1 LAGFQDFPNVR
12 AVIGFLR
19 LIGVLNAA
27 IWLGGA
33 VFFTVIASPAI
44 HSPEMVTVLQVKA
57 FPYFAPAINQVVL
70 GKFFKFCI
78 VCALVALIQ
87 LFIEW
92 LYQGRP
98 ARRFGFSI
106 LAGLLLLSL
115 IGSNWLQPR
124 LNKLHNNSYAATL
137 PAAERGIAAKS
148 FRTWRVVTISVEI
161 LIISGALAHFWR
173 IAFPADT
180 PRFVSSVKFR
190 G

>member
-1 LAGFQDFPNVR
+1 
-12 AVIGFLR
+12 VIGFLR

-44 HSPEMVTVLQVKA
+44 HSPEMVAVLQAKA
-57 FPYFAPAINQVVL
+57 FPYFAPAINHVVL
-70 GKFFKFCI
+70 GKFFKFSIACS
-78 VCALVALIQ
+78 LVALIQ
-87 LFIEW
+87 FSIEW

-98 ARRFGFSI
+98 AKRSGFSI
-106 LAGLLLLSL
+106 LAGLLLLGL

-124 LNKLHNNSYAATL
+124 VKKLHNTSYSASTSASD
-137 PAAERGIAAKS
+137 RGLAAKS
-148 FRTWRVVTISVEI
+148 FRTWRVVTIVVEGM
-161 LIISGALAHFWR
+161 IIAGVLVYFWR
-173 IAFPADT
+173 VTFPPDT